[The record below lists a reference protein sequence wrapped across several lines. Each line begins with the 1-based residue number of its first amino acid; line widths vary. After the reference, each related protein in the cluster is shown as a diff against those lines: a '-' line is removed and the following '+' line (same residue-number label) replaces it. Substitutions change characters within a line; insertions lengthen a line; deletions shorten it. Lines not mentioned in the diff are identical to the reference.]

1 MQENEFE
8 KKLQKKMEALQVQP
22 TGEVWEKIK
31 TQVAQKKRRRSFAF
45 FFLLMGLL
53 VAGVLFSGQLNWFNK
68 NKESVTTGN
77 NTAEKQKLTEQ
88 IVEADAAQSKTIAVN
103 PLSNQD
109 ENDGSEN
116 SNIISEK
123 QDEAKMNGDNA
134 KKISVNSVATAVT
147 AKDELKQPVRLKRK
161 TKEGVKTKVVNA
173 EPVEEDGE
181 KEMLVVQLPEDK
193 MQELTASVRRTND
206 EKPEVVKE
214 PATNEIATVEKKEV
228 QINTEPTQPVKAK
241 TAEEKSKKKKWGLAI
256 NVSGGISA
264 ASYNNTNKNV
274 AFTADGLNSN
284 PGTGVPTANANT
296 YYPSAAK
303 QGFAFTAGI
312 QVYRRLSNTVKL
324 TSGFQYQF
332 YSTSQKTGS
341 NINSQAFPVRT
352 LSYGNGNT
360 FHNRYHYVSLPVGLS
375 VALFN
380 IGKKEVCADAG
391 INFSRLLKTNA
402 LAFDTANGYYYN
414 NKAMFNKNFVGL
426 SASVAINLA
435 GKNKPA
441 LYIGPQFYYNITPLT
456 GEGMYANTHS
466 RYIGIMMR
474 KNLWK

>member
-8 KKLQKKMEALQVQP
+8 KKLQQKMEALQVQP

-31 TQVAQKKRRRSFAF
+31 EQVAQKKRRRSFAF
-45 FFLLMGLL
+45 FFLLIGLL

-68 NKESVTTGN
+68 NEASVITAN
-77 NTAEKQKLTEQ
+77 NTAEKHTLTEQ
-88 IVEADAAQSKTIAVN
+88 IVETDSQPKTIAVN
-103 PLSNQD
+103 PLSKED
-109 ENDGSEN
+109 KNDGAEN

-123 QDEAKMNGDNA
+123 DDDTKTNIDNA
-134 KKISVNSVATAVT
+134 EKKPVNLVATAVT
-147 AKDELKQPVRLKRK
+147 AKDALKQTVRLKRK
-161 TKEGVKTKVVNA
+161 TNERVKTKVVNA

-181 KEMLVVQLPEDK
+181 KEMVVVQLPEDK
-193 MQELTASVRRTND
+193 EEESVVPVSSTND
-206 EKPEVVKE
+206 EKPEVVKK
-214 PATNEIATVEKKEV
+214 PATNEIAAVEKAEIQISMEV
-228 QINTEPTQPVKAK
+228 TQPVKAK
-241 TAEEKSKKKKWGLAI
+241 TAAEKNKNKKWGLAV

-264 ASYNNTNKNV
+264 ASYNNTSKNV

-296 YYPSAAK
+296 YYPSQAK
-303 QGFAFTAGI
+303 PGIAFTAGV
-312 QVYRRLSNTVKL
+312 QFYRRLSNTVKL
-324 TSGFQYQF
+324 TSGLQYQF

-341 NINSQAFPVRT
+341 NDSSQYNQVRT

-360 FHNRYHYVSLPVGLS
+360 FYNRYHYVSLPVGLS
-375 VALFN
+375 VTLFN
-380 IGKKEVCADAG
+380 IGNKEVCADAG
-391 INFSRLLKTNA
+391 VNFSRLLKTNA

-414 NKAMFNKNFVGL
+414 NQAMFNKNFVGL

-441 LYIGPQFYYNITPLT
+441 LYIGPQFYYNITALA
-456 GEGMYANTHS
+456 GKGMYANTHS
-466 RYIGIMMR
+466 RYIGIMIR